1 MLLTQLNQLFVYI
14 PHGSSKEF
22 IEKYSQSKEYKQ
34 KIVFV
39 EDTKEIYTNGKAFGT
54 AAAEFEQLVQLA
66 KDNKDRL
73 DILQGSAETEGSV
86 KQQISD
92 VNQQLLNKLDELK
105 ELVFGVTDT
114 DTLNKNLDTIKE
126 IAEWIEQ
133 AGADTI
139 PQMQEQIQENAE
151 AIAAETERAEQA
163 ESDLEARV
171 KAIEDIEIWMTYES
185 DSVPETEDTVHA
197 SSVDDINNIADPT
210 SADVVVDNQ
219 DALGYFTDPA
229 NANTTFK
236 NISI

>member
-22 IEKYSQSKEYKQ
+22 IEKYSQSEEYRQ

-66 KDNKDRL
+66 NDNKDRL
-73 DILQGSAETEGSV
+73 DVLQGDADTEGSV
-86 KQQISD
+86 KQQI
-92 VNQQLLNKLDELK
+92 KELK
-105 ELVFGVTDT
+105 DLILGADSEELD
-114 DTLNKNLDTIKE
+114 KALDTIKE
-126 IAEWIEQ
+126 ISDWINSEE
-133 AGADTI
+133 GAPI
-139 PQMQEQIQENAE
+139 VQINEKIQENAD

-171 KAIEDIEIWMTYES
+171 KAIEDIEIWMMYES
-185 DSVPETEDTVHA
+185 DSVPETDDTVHA

>member
-22 IEKYSQSKEYKQ
+22 IEKYSQSEEYRQ

-66 KDNKDRL
+66 NDNKDRL
-73 DILQGSAETEGSV
+73 DVLQGDADTEGSV
-86 KQQISD
+86 KQQI
-92 VNQQLLNKLDELK
+92 KELK
-105 ELVFGVTDT
+105 DLILGADSEELD
-114 DTLNKNLDTIKE
+114 KALDTIKE
-126 IAEWIEQ
+126 ISDWINSKE
-133 AGADTI
+133 GAPI
-139 PQMQEQIQENAE
+139 VQINEKIQENAD

-171 KAIEDIEIWMTYES
+171 KAIEDIEIWMMYES

>member
-22 IEKYSQSKEYKQ
+22 IEKYSQSEEYRQ

-66 KDNKDRL
+66 NDNKDRL
-73 DILQGSAETEGSV
+73 DVLQGDADTEGSV
-86 KQQISD
+86 KQQI
-92 VNQQLLNKLDELK
+92 KELK
-105 ELVFGVTDT
+105 DLILGADSEELD
-114 DTLNKNLDTIKE
+114 KALDTIKE
-126 IAEWIEQ
+126 ISDWINSEE
-133 AGADTI
+133 GAPI
-139 PQMQEQIQENAE
+139 VQINEKIQENAD

-171 KAIEDIEIWMTYES
+171 KAIEDIEIWMMYES